1 VTLTLPSK
9 VALGTMHG
17 KAVAL
22 APPLSRIGIALV
34 VPESFDTDR
43 FGTFSGEVPR
53 HGTMEEAAR
62 AKALAAA
69 RATGLPVGLA
79 SEGAYGPHPVV
90 PFLAFGVELLL
101 WHDTRTGH
109 EVTERLTDDA
119 PAYDR
124 IEVASPDDLAP
135 FLARIRF
142 PETALVVSAAGQGGA
157 PVAKGI
163 TDPAALTVAVATALT
178 QSPQGRAILQTDMRA
193 HLNPRRM
200 QTIARLAERFATRI
214 AQACP
219 SCAAPGWGLLHTE
232 TGLPCADCG
241 TPTALVQAEIHVCT
255 ACGRT
260 ESKPRR
266 DGRASAEPAN
276 CPMCNP

>member
-1 VTLTLPSK
+1 
-9 VALGTMHG
+9 MHG

-22 APPLSRIGIALV
+22 APPLSRIGISLV

-53 HGTMEEAAR
+53 PGTMEEAAR
-62 AKALAAA
+62 LKAIAAA

-90 PFLAFGVELLL
+90 PFLAFGVELIL

-119 PAYDR
+119 PTYDR
-124 IEVASPDDLAP
+124 IEVTSPDDLAP

-142 PETALVVSAAGQGGA
+142 PKTALVVSAAGQGPA

-163 TDPAALTVAVATALT
+163 TDPTALTVAVTAALA
-178 QSPQGRAILQTDMRA
+178 QSAQGRAILQTDMRA

-200 QTIARLAERFATRI
+200 EVIARLAERFATRM

-219 SCAAPGWGLLHTE
+219 ACAAPGWGLLRSE
-232 TGLPCADCG
+232 TGLPCTDCG
-241 TPTALVQAEIHVCT
+241 TPTALVRAEIHGCT

-260 ESKPRR
+260 ETRPRG
-266 DGRASAEPAN
+266 DGLVTTDPAS
-276 CPMCNP
+276 CPVCNP